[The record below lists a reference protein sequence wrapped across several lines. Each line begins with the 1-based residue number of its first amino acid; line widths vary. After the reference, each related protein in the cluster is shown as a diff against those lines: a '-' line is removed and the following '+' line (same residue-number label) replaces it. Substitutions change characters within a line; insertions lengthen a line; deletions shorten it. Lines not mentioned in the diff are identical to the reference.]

1 MHNSSYHHT
10 SRRSAPHEHASRCI
24 AFVDARFIDW
34 LGDKEDAERH
44 TARLDGLR
52 PMLENLLEDAN
63 LAHDL
68 LRIYWYSSDSE
79 PVNGLLF
86 RSVAPETADTGV
98 SMVLS
103 MSRDMMALASQG
115 ACDQVL
121 VVSDDDRL
129 LPVIDHMQ
137 SCGVRVCILADESA
151 QDLSTLTKSDPAW
164 ASVLRQADV
173 RLMVSSAELER
184 CLWGEGAAEG
194 SQRRSAAGRE
204 DQGLRQGRHRQS
216 SSGPVDETAMRSH
229 LGPMVASWWTHME
242 SEAQAELARQLP
254 EQRGLPQETDRSLL
268 LHLSQQLGRP
278 LTLHEKKAMR
288 EMARD
293 VVNSSQMEISGPADI
308 PV

>member
-1 MHNSSYHHT
+1 MHNSTYHPS
-10 SRRSAPHEHASRCI
+10 SRRLASRENAPRCI

-34 LGDKEDAERH
+34 LGGKEESERH

-52 PMLENLLEDAN
+52 ALLENLLEDAH
-63 LAHDL
+63 LAHEL
-68 LRIYWYSSDSE
+68 LRIYWYSSDCE
-79 PVNGLLF
+79 PVNGLLL
-86 RSVAPETADTGV
+86 RSVAAETADAGV

-103 MSRDMMALASQG
+103 MSRDMMALTSQG

-137 SCGVRVCILADESA
+137 SCGMRVCILADESA

-184 CLWGEGAAEG
+184 CLWGEGSAEE
-194 SQRRSAAGRE
+194 SHRRSAASRE
-204 DQGLRQGRHRQS
+204 EQGLRQGRHRQS
-216 SSGPVDETAMRSH
+216 SSSPVDEAAMRNH
-229 LGPMVASWWTHME
+229 LGPMVASWWTSME

-293 VVNSSQMEISGPADI
+293 VVNSSQVEISGPADI

>member
-1 MHNSSYHHT
+1 MHNSSYHH
-10 SRRSAPHEHASRCI
+10 SSGRSATYERAPRCI

-34 LGDKEDAERH
+34 LGGKEDAERH

-52 PMLENLLEDAN
+52 PLLENLLEDAH

-68 LRIYWYSSDSE
+68 LRIYWYSSDPE
-79 PVNGLLF
+79 PVTGLLL
-86 RSVAPETADTGV
+86 RSVAPETADSGV

-103 MSRDMMALASQG
+103 MSRDMMTLASQG
-115 ACDQVL
+115 ACNQVV

-151 QDLSTLTKSDPAW
+151 QDLSSLTKSDSAW

-173 RLMVSSAELER
+173 RLVVSSAELER
-184 CLWGEGAAEG
+184 CLWGDGAGEG
-194 SQRRSAAGRE
+194 SHRRSATGRE
-204 DQGLRQGRHRQS
+204 DLGLRQGRHRQS
-216 SSGPVDETAMRSH
+216 ASGPVDEDALRSH
-229 LGPMVASWWTHME
+229 LGPMVASWWTNME
-242 SEAQAELARQLP
+242 SDAQSELARQLP

-288 EMARD
+288 EMARN